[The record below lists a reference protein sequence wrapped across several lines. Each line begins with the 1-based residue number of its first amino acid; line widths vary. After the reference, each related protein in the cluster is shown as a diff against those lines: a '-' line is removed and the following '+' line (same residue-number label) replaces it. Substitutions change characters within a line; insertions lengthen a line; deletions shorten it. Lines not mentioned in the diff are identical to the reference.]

1 MSAESDSVPKVKV
14 GNDLYVNEATI
25 ELLQRRI
32 ESQVLSNFIKMI
44 GIPVTGGG
52 IIAILIAALYW
63 IPSQVGKVV
72 EENPTIKAQIATA
85 VEMYLGKGRGQEFLA
100 RETESSLRRELPEVI
115 DRHLSSAEIAAQVSQ
130 QLPKSVDSYFTK
142 GDGDAVLKQQLLP
155 VVSEY
160 LSRES
165 GQALLTGQI
174 STHLQS
180 AETAALLKAEVGKGI
195 PKGVET
201 YLAQGAGKQELE
213 RAVQGQIDDEKMKQ
227 IIRQAVND
235 ILRNNAISRASSID
249 ANRSKAVTA
258 IATPKVQKG
267 SSQTLQQF
275 LDEVETRKAGEAGRP
290 LAISFT
296 VGMRYVSSVIDDY
309 VKKTLARY
317 PRSEVYVVL
326 NERDGSCLALCGPV
340 VREGQEVSHLREVAG
355 RERFV
360 EAVQTGRGD
369 RFPAK
374 IDDLKEILGTVVTAQ
389 VKISDSLESALRSP
403 AWKNPDDLHEQV
415 AVVNF
420 DREFVG
426 TTTRELLLNALLE

>member
-1 MSAESDSVPKVKV
+1 MSAESENVPKVKV

-72 EENPTIKAQIATA
+72 EENPTIKAQIAAA
-85 VEMYLGKGRGQEFLA
+85 VEKYLGEGRGQEFLA

-115 DRHLSSAEIAAQVSQ
+115 DRHLSSTEIAAQVSQ

-155 VVSEY
+155 VVSDY

-165 GQALLTGQI
+165 GQNLLTSQI
-174 STHLQS
+174 SKHLQS
-180 AETAALLKAEVGKGI
+180 TETAALLKAEVGKGI

-235 ILRNNAISRASSID
+235 ILRNNAVSRASSID

-275 LDEVETRKAGEAGRP
+275 LAEEETQKAGEAGRP
-290 LAISFT
+290 LAIGFT
-296 VGMRYVSSVIDDY
+296 VGTKYVSSVIDDY
-309 VKKTLARY
+309 VKETLARY
-317 PRSEVYVVL
+317 PRSEVYILL

-340 VREGQEVSHLREVAG
+340 VRNGEEVTRLKESAG
-355 RERFV
+355 RDKFI
-360 EAVQTGRGD
+360 EAVQSGRGD
-369 RFPAK
+369 RFLGK
-374 IDDLKEILGTVVTAQ
+374 LDEFREILGTVVTSQ
-389 VKISDSLESALRSP
+389 LKVSDSLESALRSP
-403 AWKNPDDLHEQV
+403 AWKNPDDVHEQV

-426 TTTRELLLNALLE
+426 TTTREMLLNALLK